1 MMVYLM
7 FHVEHMQVI
16 FKPYWQRQNGSSE
29 GHGIGL
35 SLVKRICERRHWTPS
50 ASIAPGNGSFLP

>member
-16 FKPYWQRQNGSSE
+16 FKPYWQWQNGKLGGAWNRALTRE
-29 GHGIGL
+29 ANL
-35 SLVKRICERRHWTPS
+35 
-50 ASIAPGNGSFLP
+50 

>member
-16 FKPYWQRQNGSSE
+16 FKPYWQWQNGSSE
-29 GHGIGL
+29 GME
-35 SLVKRICERRHWTPS
+35 S
-50 ASIAPGNGSFLP
+50 GSHS